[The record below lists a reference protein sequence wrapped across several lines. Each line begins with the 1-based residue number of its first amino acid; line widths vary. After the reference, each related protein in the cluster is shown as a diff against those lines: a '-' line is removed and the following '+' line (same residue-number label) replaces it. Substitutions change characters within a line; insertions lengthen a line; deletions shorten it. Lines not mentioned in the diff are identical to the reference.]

1 MNRILQRALQ
11 DSIIDSDW
19 DFVAANL
26 LEWPLGERIVYAV
39 CKGILEVAEENGET
53 VEDTVEEIIEEHE
66 EDFKI

>member
-39 CKGILEVAEENGET
+39 CKWILQIAKENGET
-53 VEDTVEEIIEEHE
+53 VGDTVKKIIEEHE
-66 EDFKI
+66 E